1 MKLDLV
7 HDIQTAYRKLLD
19 SMSRPGWITDLS
31 EEANNLDTDTICL
44 PASLLLALM
53 LLDTEVSFKVVSER
67 EAQVTHL
74 FNQLTYAK
82 TAETDQ
88 ADYIFVLSDSAP
100 GDLAHALETA
110 KIGDLIDPHHSA
122 TLIVE
127 TDGISS
133 DAEFKLTG
141 PGIKD
146 AALVQVKTKDDWME
160 IRAERNAEY
169 PLGLDLIF
177 IDAGHRLLCLPRT
190 TQVRKE
196 ER

>member
-19 SMSRPGWITDLS
+19 SMSRPGRIADLS

-44 PASLLLALM
+44 PASQLLALM

-67 EAQVTHL
+67 EAHVTHL

-88 ADYIFVLSDSAP
+88 ADYIFVLSDAAP
-100 GDLAHALETA
+100 GDLALALETA

-141 PGIKD
+141 PGIQD
-146 AALVQVKTKDDWME
+146 SVLAQVKTKDDWME

-177 IDAGHRLLCLPRT
+177 IDASHHLFCLPRT

-196 ER
+196 EQ